1 MNKIIKILI
10 IIISIISAISCSNNN
25 QSSNKE
31 SDSNVIR
38 VATPGKHY
46 LFSYVK
52 DDNKTFEGYDID
64 VWEEIG
70 KRLGKKIEWHQYS
83 FEGCLGAVDSQ
94 KVDTATQQISITPA
108 RMDKF
113 YFSEPYFLSPYKL
126 YVAETNNSINK
137 IEDMYGKKLGLTL
150 ADAGHEYITRLD
162 PNKQIDIVSY
172 TSDASIAIPNHV
184 ESGKLDASTQA
195 VIVFDKMKEES
206 NAKVKLVGDV
216 LYTEINSFPYPKTE
230 KGKKLCDEVSKVIVE
245 MREDGTL
252 EKLAIKWFGYNPME
266 GLDAKTELEK
276 FLNTL

>member
-1 MNKIIKILI
+1 M
-10 IIISIISAISCSNNN
+10 
-25 QSSNKE
+25 
-31 SDSNVIR
+31 
-38 VATPGKHY
+38 
-46 LFSYVK
+46 
-52 DDNKTFEGYDID
+52 
-64 VWEEIG
+64 
-70 KRLGKKIEWHQYS
+70 
-83 FEGCLGAVDSQ
+83 
-94 KVDTATQQISITPA
+94 
-108 RMDKF
+108 
-113 YFSEPYFLSPYKL
+113 
-126 YVAETNNSINK
+126 AETNNSINK

-150 ADAGHEYITRLD
+150 ADAGHEYISRLD
-162 PNKQIDIVSY
+162 TNKQIEIVSY